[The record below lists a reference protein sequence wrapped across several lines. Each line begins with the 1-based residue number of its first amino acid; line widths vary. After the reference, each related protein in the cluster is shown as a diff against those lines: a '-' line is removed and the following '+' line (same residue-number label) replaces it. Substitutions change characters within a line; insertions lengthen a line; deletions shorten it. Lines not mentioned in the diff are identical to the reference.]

1 MKKNYKILK
10 HTADLK
16 IKIWA
21 KTLKKLFS
29 FAPFVL
35 FKTINAK
42 TKGEFVFRKIKI
54 KSNDLPS
61 LFVDFL
67 NECLCISQIKKEAYF
82 DLKIKKSDFKKD
94 FFIEGFL
101 KGKKIESVDLDIKA
115 VTYHQL
121 KIKKQKD
128 KWVVVFLC
136 DI

>member
-1 MKKNYKILK
+1 MENNYKILR

-21 KTLKKLFS
+21 RDLKKLFS
-29 FAPFVL
+29 LAL
-35 FKTINAK
+35 FSLFQTINAK
-42 TKGEFVFRKIKI
+42 TKGNFVFRKIKV

-67 NECLCISQIKKEAYF
+67 NESLCLSQIKKEVFF
-82 DLKIKKSDFKKD
+82 DFKIKKSSFEKD
-94 FFIEGFL
+94 FFIEGLL
-101 KGKKIESVDLDIKA
+101 KGKKIESADFDIKA

-121 KIKKQKD
+121 KIEKNKG
-128 KWVVVFLC
+128 KWIAVFLC